1 MAQLQL
7 LGIAGSLRKASYNRA
22 LIRAIGEELPDG
34 ATLSLYDGLAALPVF
49 DPDSK
54 DNPDV
59 VIAFQEAI
67 RAADGLVIATPEYNY
82 SISGLLK
89 NALDWATR
97 PLKTSP
103 MRGKP
108 VGIASAS
115 TGISGGMRAQ
125 YHLRQILVFTDSP
138 AMLQPEV
145 MLSLQAFML
154 GSTAL
159 VGWSACAVMVLVWLA
174 CMPLAMA
181 LGRVLDGLS
190 LGEATA
196 VSLGL
201 PLPRVRVVLV
211 ATLALAT
218 GAAVA
223 QTGLIAF
230 VGLAAPHLV
239 RSIVRT
245 THRRFLLL
253 ASLMGGVLL
262 LGLIAA
268 VRRRKA
274 IDARGTTG

>member
-145 MLSLQAFML
+145 IIPRAQDRFDADGRLTDDSTRDLLRRYAGSL
-154 GSTAL
+154 TAW
-159 VGWSACAVMVLVWLA
+159 VG
-174 CMPLAMA
+174 
-181 LGRVLDGLS
+181 
-190 LGEATA
+190 
-196 VSLGL
+196 
-201 PLPRVRVVLV
+201 
-211 ATLALAT
+211 
-218 GAAVA
+218 
-223 QTGLIAF
+223 
-230 VGLAAPHLV
+230 
-239 RSIVRT
+239 
-245 THRRFLLL
+245 RFH
-253 ASLMGGVLL
+253 G
-262 LGLIAA
+262 
-268 VRRRKA
+268 
-274 IDARGTTG
+274 